1 METAGYVAYLW
12 VACWIGFVVSVTMVS
27 KTVLYGEYSP
37 FPRLRSVRYL
47 DYWVCTG
54 TKFCHA
60 DFYIVFSSTQGST
73 NSTPASNTSA
83 TMILS
88 A

>member
-47 DYWVCTG
+47 DY
-54 TKFCHA
+54 
-60 DFYIVFSSTQGST
+60 
-73 NSTPASNTSA
+73 
-83 TMILS
+83 
-88 A
+88 